1 MVNYYTK
8 KKVQESIT
16 NLSNMGVIPAD
27 EVQLNLDVIYN
38 SVLEHICSIVPM
50 ESPRQII
57 SCLKLIFGSKNKSN
71 IKITDP
77 NSKDNT
83 DVFYDV
89 FKKTMMEGFGAF
101 PINDNGY
108 PSDEVNCSVVFDENG
123 FCKLP
128 YHPILPGTIKAIT
141 ANKTEATDSINNLYL
156 SDDKHRYG
164 ELIDIN
170 DQVVAYIDYDA
181 GVIKKNQVELDTI
194 KYKYDIYNLEY
205 QRNFAQFVKKFVET
219 FAQLYILDLDS
230 ASILNDIKL
239 LDIKKN
245 IKNILPQVLTQ
256 QIDQYIINKY
266 FDYVSISGKFSEYSL
281 ITYPNIV
288 DIYNSGLAQY
298 QIYEDIGIAINK
310 EAEKFTKA
318 TGCVPNVLIVNP
330 KAYYILSINKKF
342 KALEEDDDYACTPR
356 LIGYFNNMKVI
367 LSNEYNDINIVLTY
381 KGPSQAQ
388 SAGVYCPYI
397 PVSLRTVTGMESGG
411 MIDTNNA
418 YSMAGFEFINPELI
432 RGIMIKEV
440 AH

>member
-1 MVNYYTK
+1 MVNNYTK

-57 SCLKLIFGSKNKSN
+57 SCLKLIFGSKNKIN
-71 IKITDP
+71 VKNDDTF
-77 NSKDNT
+77 T
-83 DVFYDV
+83 DV

-101 PINDNGY
+101 PIDDNGY
-108 PSDEVNCSVVFDENG
+108 PSAEVNSSVVFDENG
-123 FCKLP
+123 YCMLP
-128 YHPILPGTIKAIT
+128 YHSIIPDTIKAIL
-141 ANKTEATDSINNLYL
+141 KDGTEASDSATNVYL
-156 SDDKHRYG
+156 DDDKHRCG
-164 ELIDIN
+164 ELIDLN
-170 DQVVAYIDYDA
+170 NQVVADINYDT
-181 GVIKKNQVELDTI
+181 GVIKKNQSEFNTI

-230 ASILNDIKL
+230 ASVLNDIKL
-239 LDIKKN
+239 LDLKKN
-245 IKNILPQVLTQ
+245 IENILPQVLTQ

-266 FDYVSISGKFSEYSL
+266 FDYVSYSGKFSEYEL
-281 ITYPNIV
+281 DWYPTPI
-288 DIYNSGLAQY
+288 DIYNSGLTQR
-298 QIYEDIGIAINK
+298 QIYEDLSVTIGR
-310 EAEKFTKA
+310 EAEKFVET

-330 KAYYILSINKKF
+330 KAYYILSVSKKF
-342 KALEEDDDYACTPR
+342 KALEEKDESACVPK
-356 LIGYFNNMKVI
+356 LVGYYNDMKVI
-367 LSNEYNDINIVLTY
+367 LSNNYKTLNNIDIVLTY

-411 MIDTNNA
+411 MIDTTNA

-432 RGIMIKEV
+432 RGITMKEV
-440 AH
+440 EH